1 MKSCNVPICILRSNI
16 DVRIRQAE
24 LEYALG
30 REELQ
35 LLSLVE
41 ECRALQARVDKA
53 TTKPGTTNSLFNAIQ
68 SGTALSLH
76 AVHATVGRW
85 APCAKVDAAAT
96 GLWIEW
102 ALDGEGLFRGD
113 RIVEVN
119 GQLCTCR
126 TREELQKL
134 VGIAGR
140 CQLVVVRK
148 RSAPAQQQQLAQS
161 QEDNQRLQHR
171 ISYLEDQVKELQD
184 ASTKDDAPLPVV
196 MDKQTNVTSIS
207 ISSPHP
213 SPTGSAE
220 RPQIF
225 QRGNYVTTII
235 GGKATNGVVASATA
249 GGGSRNHITKTMIK
263 DADAAAAAAARRN
276 ASAEMHIN
284 DNKLLSSS
292 SASKISISSDSS
304 HVKRDHQRYHHQ
316 RDKERRDEQQQRD
329 TIRSASH
336 LNLNA
341 NHLQYPVNNGGNA
354 NNRTNGR
361 YDQQTSGGSGS
372 HPYPAYSSY
381 ARSVEHLNY
390 TNG

>member
-1 MKSCNVPICILRSNI
+1 M
-16 DVRIRQAE
+16 
-24 LEYALG
+24 G

-41 ECRALQARVDKA
+41 ESRALQSRMDKA
-53 TTKPGTTNSLFNAIQ
+53 TAKPGATANSLFNTIH

-85 APCAKVDAAAT
+85 ASCAKADAISP

-113 RIVEVN
+113 RIIEVN
-119 GQLCTCR
+119 GLICTCK

-134 VGIAGR
+134 IGIAGR

-148 RSAPAQQQQLAQS
+148 RSSPVQQQQLAQS

-171 ISYLEDQVKELQD
+171 ISYLEDQVKELLD
-184 ASTKDDAPLPVV
+184 TTKEPTTAPVV
-196 MDKQTNVTSIS
+196 TEGKNGTHVTSIS

-225 QRGNYVTTII
+225 QRGNFVTTII
-235 GGKATNGVVASATA
+235 GGKPISNGHHHQGPAAAQLVK
-249 GGGSRNHITKTMIK
+249 NHITKTMIK
-263 DADAAAAAAARRN
+263 DAAAAAAVAASNYRMNN
-276 ASAEMHIN
+276 AEIGNS
-284 DNKLLSSS
+284 NKLMSG
-292 SASKISISSDSS
+292 SKISINSDNS
-304 HVKRDHQRYHHQ
+304 HVKRERS
-316 RDKERRDEQQQRD
+316 RDKDRRDRDEQQQRD
-329 TIRSASH
+329 SIRSSSH
-336 LNLNA
+336 LNLHS
-341 NHLQYPVNNGGNA
+341 NHLQYPVNGNMIGTGNS
-354 NNRTNGR
+354 NNRSNGR
-361 YDQQTSGGSGS
+361 YANDQQTGGSTNPS
-372 HPYPAYSSY
+372 YPPAYSSY